1 MLSDFISSWALF
13 ADAWVSAWL
22 IAALLGLLGVAVLAR
37 GQMFLGAAM
46 SQAATA
52 GVALVL
58 ALSGAVSAA
67 WIANADAIMAV
78 AGATATALVC
88 MLGRGHREA
97 MPAWIFLASSADS
110 VLLVA
115 HSAHGLDEVNRLL
128 ASSLVGATRGDVTMF
143 SGLLALTVAVALIC
157 GPQIKT
163 MLLDVPFA
171 LAIGIRVTRWE
182 ALLAVALGCAVGWSL
197 HVSGLLYTFGCLV
210 LPAMTARELVGE
222 VGAMAKLA
230 PLLALAAAAVA
241 TVLAN
246 SWDLPPAQVAVAI
259 LTGMVMAAK
268 GWRALS
274 RR

>member
-1 MLSDFISSWALF
+1 MFSDFISSWALF

-97 MPAWIFLASSADS
+97 MPAWIFLASSAAS

-128 ASSLVGATRGDVTMF
+128 ASSLVGATRGDVAMF
-143 SGLLALTVAVALIC
+143 SALLALTVAVALTW
-157 GPQIKT
+157 GAQLKT

-182 ALLAVALGCAVGWSL
+182 ALLAVALGSAVGWSL

-210 LPAMTARELVGE
+210 LPAMAARELVGE

-259 LTGMVMAAK
+259 LAGMVMAAK
-268 GWRALS
+268 GWRALFH
-274 RR
+274 R

>member
-1 MLSDFISSWALF
+1 MFSDFISSWALF
-13 ADAWVSAWL
+13 ADAWASAWL

-37 GQMFLGAAM
+37 GQVFLGAAM

-58 ALSGAVSAA
+58 ALSGAVSAT

-88 MLGRGHREA
+88 VLGRGHREA
-97 MPAWIFLASSADS
+97 VPAWIFLAASAAS

-115 HSAHGLDEVNRLL
+115 HSPHGLDEVNRLL
-128 ASSLVGATRGDVTMF
+128 ASSLVGATGGDVVTF
-143 SGLLALTVAVALIC
+143 AGLLTATVAVALTR
-157 GPQIKT
+157 GAQLKT

-182 ALLAVALGCAVGWSL
+182 ALLAVALGGAVGWSL

-210 LPAMTARELVGE
+210 LPAMAARELVGE
-222 VGAMAKLA
+222 VGAMARLA
-230 PLLALAAAAVA
+230 PLLALAAAGVA

-246 SWDLPPAQVAVAI
+246 SWDLPPAQVAVAT
-259 LTGMVMAAK
+259 LAGLVMAAK
-268 GWRALS
+268 GWRALF
-274 RR
+274 RH